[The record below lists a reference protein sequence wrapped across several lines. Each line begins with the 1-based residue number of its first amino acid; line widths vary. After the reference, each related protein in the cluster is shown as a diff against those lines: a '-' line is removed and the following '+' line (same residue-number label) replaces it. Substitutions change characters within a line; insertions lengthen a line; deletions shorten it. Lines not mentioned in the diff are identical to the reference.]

1 MNNTKTTD
9 EDHKL
14 NKHIIYE
21 KHYESCKIKLSELTL
36 KSDKVSF
43 LRGITFAI
51 AGLLLFF
58 GYQQK
63 KPALLIAALGFGFA
77 FLMLIRYHGKLEE
90 EQACLKDSQSVV
102 KDYMARGRNALFK

>member
-58 GYQQK
+58 GYQ
-63 KPALLIAALGFGFA
+63 LLPVGEVTCVGFTDN
-77 FLMLIRYHGKLEE
+77 LIRF
-90 EQACLKDSQSVV
+90 V
-102 KDYMARGRNALFK
+102 